1 MILSRLPRMIV
12 SGNLGVNPNELRDYL
27 LQPGDRLA
35 DNGQRPRNSIL
46 GLLVLLASREASG
59 IVRVATCSVYRID
72 DVSDSR
78 FQATASEEPAAA
90 LGSVNSRAGPGEMR
104 AK

>member
-35 DNGQRPRNSIL
+35 DNVHRPHNRVL
-46 GLLVLLASREASG
+46 GLLVLVEPREAYG

-78 FQATASEEPAAA
+78 FQATASGDPAAA
-90 LGSVNSRAGPGEMR
+90 LGSVNSRAGPREMR